1 MRVLLTGI
9 SGKLAQQVALELLS
23 HGHRVVGIDR
33 RPWPECPTAIS
44 VVQTDIR
51 KPEAEEAFRRERPD
65 AVIHM
70 ATVSHVTMRRDE
82 RYRINLGGT
91 QKVFEYCERHGVPQ
105 ALFVGRHTYYGA
117 VPDAAL
123 YRGED
128 EPPMAL
134 ESFPELADLVAADLF
149 AASALWRFPE
159 RTTAVLRLVY
169 TLGPSLH
176 GTLASFLGGPRVPM
190 ILGFDPLFQFMHEG
204 DAVRA
209 IILALERKLR
219 GVYNVAGPQ
228 ALPLSELIRVTG
240 RSPIRIAR
248 ALHPL
253 LLGRLGLPRLSSG
266 AVAHIKY
273 PIVISDASFRQ
284 ATGFRPEFGEYETL
298 AAFRSASPPPGA
310 AASRRPPPVSG
321 APAAG
326 SPADGDTTGGRSTPP
341 ANAVPAHG
349 RSHHPPEN
357 RPREN
362 GPEENGGSQRPE
374 NGPEENGA
382 AQSDVAAL
390 SIAAAKAPE

>member
-9 SGKLAQQVALELLS
+9 SGKLAQQVALELLARG
-23 HGHRVVGIDR
+23 HGVTGIDR
-33 RPWPECPTAIS
+33 RPWPECPSAIS
-44 VVQTDIR
+44 LVQTDIR
-51 KPEAEEAFRRERPD
+51 KPDAEEAFRRERPE

-70 ATVSHVTMRRDE
+70 ATVSHVSMRRDE

-91 QKVFEYCERHGVPQ
+91 QKVFEYCEKHAVPQ

-117 VPDAAL
+117 VADAAL

-176 GTLASFLGGPRVPM
+176 GTLAAFLAGPRVPM
-190 ILGFDPLFQFMHEG
+190 ILGFDPLFQFMHES

-209 IILALERKLR
+209 IILALERRLR

-240 RSPIRIAR
+240 REPIRIAR
-248 ALHPL
+248 VLHPL

-273 PIVISDASFRQ
+273 PIVISDQSFRL
-284 ATGFRPEFGEYETL
+284 ATGFRPEYAEYETL
-298 AAFRSASPPPGA
+298 AAFRAASPPRGEPPRERA
-310 AASRRPPPVSG
+310 ETESKAATSAASNG
-321 APAAG
+321 TAG
-326 SPADGDTTGGRSTPP
+326 STMAGESATS
-341 ANAVPAHG
+341 AF
-349 RSHHPPEN
+349 S
-357 RPREN
+357 
-362 GPEENGGSQRPE
+362 
-374 NGPEENGA
+374 
-382 AQSDVAAL
+382 VAAP
-390 SIAAAKAPE
+390 KTPD